1 MAAPEDNE
9 VPRVQENLDRENEAD
24 PEMPVLRPVLPEGP
38 IPLVMMLEM
47 VAFKRRMVG
56 VEAEVWVES
65 VRAKLAQVGITSLRD
80 FVGYMLDINRR
91 LRNAGQQQLLQ
102 STLAMMS
109 REVVEMLWG
118 PEEF

>member
-1 MAAPEDNE
+1 MAAPEEDE
-9 VPRVQENLDRENEAD
+9 PPMLQENQDREDEDD
-24 PEMPVLRPVLPEGP
+24 PEMPVLRPVLPAGP
-38 IPLVMMLEM
+38 LPLVMMLEM

-65 VRAKLAQVGITSLRD
+65 VRAKLAQVRINSLRD
-80 FVGYMLDINRR
+80 FLRYMLVINRR
-91 LRNAGQQQLLQ
+91 LHNAGHKQLHQ
-102 STLAMMS
+102 STLSMMS